1 MSVWRDWSSV
11 VCSSDVVCAVLVLP
25 LKFGVLAFGR
35 YSAKIVYVLFAVVP
49 VGMVYV
55 TLAAPLATVVLV
67 AAVPI
72 VVVPSLI
79 VNRTVPSFTAAPV
92 AELTVAFSVT
102 FGSPYVALAVEASV
116 VVLAAVTAKVT
127 VEPDTMNV

>member
-35 YSAKIVYVLFAVVP
+35 YSAKIVYVLLAVVP

-72 VVVPSLI
+72 VVVQIGRASCRERALTSA
-79 VNRTVPSFTAAPV
+79 RAAW
-92 AELTVAFSVT
+92 VT
-102 FGSPYVALAVEASV
+102 E
-116 VVLAAVTAKVT
+116 
-127 VEPDTMNV
+127 EII